1 MTIPTISAAD
11 ARRLIA
17 GGALLVDVRDRDE
30 HARERIAGALNVP
43 LSELHARPVAHD
55 GIVLFHCRSGLR
67 TSANGAA
74 LAGAAR
80 GEAYVVDGGL
90 DAWRKAGLPVETDRR
105 APIEIMR
112 QVQIAAGSLALGGA
126 ALGYFLNPAFYGLSA
141 FVGAGLIFA
150 GVSGTCMMAHA
161 LRRAPWNR
169 IAAPAARVA

>member
-1 MTIPTISAAD
+1 MTISQISPDA

-17 GGALLVDVRDRDE
+17 DGALLVDVRDRDE
-30 HARERIAGALNVP
+30 HARERIAGALNLP
-43 LSELHARPVAHD
+43 LSELRGRSVAHD

-74 LAGAAR
+74 LAGAAG

-90 DAWRKAGLPVETDRR
+90 DAWKKAGLPVETDRR

-112 QVQIAAGSLALGGA
+112 QVQIAAGSLVLSGATLGH
-126 ALGYFLNPAFYGLSA
+126 FLNPAFYGLSA

-169 IAAPAARVA
+169 TASSAA